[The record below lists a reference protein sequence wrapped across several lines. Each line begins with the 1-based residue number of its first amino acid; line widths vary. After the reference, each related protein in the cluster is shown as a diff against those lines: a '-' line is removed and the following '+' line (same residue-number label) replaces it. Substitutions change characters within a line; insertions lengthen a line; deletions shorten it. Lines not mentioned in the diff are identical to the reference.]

1 MAVTFNKLKN
11 YYSANF
17 NGKQYTYSVNKYGPL
32 AEEIANESFKKKKK
46 IYNLIEK
53 HEDYA
58 VIKIYHVPTDNIYNV
73 YIDLEDIDKVENF
86 KWHINIPQNSRTLY
100 VAHDKLG
107 KLHRYLLDITDS
119 NIFIDHIDRN
129 GLNNRKYNLRTVNN
143 SINKKNMDVRS
154 DNKFD
159 CNGICFEGNSYRV
172 SWQEN
177 GRQRSKKFNVNKY
190 EDALASA
197 IKFRKQKE
205 LEHGYL

>member
-1 MAVTFNKLKN
+1 MAVTFNELKN

-119 NIFIDHIDRN
+119 NILIDHIDRN

-154 DNKFD
+154 DNKFG

-197 IKFRKQKE
+197 IEFRKQKE

>member
-1 MAVTFNKLKN
+1 MAVTFNEIKK

-17 NGKQYTYSVNKYGPL
+17 NGKQYTYSISKYGPL

-53 HEDYA
+53 HENYA
-58 VIKIYHVPTDNIYNV
+58 VMKIYHVPTDNIYNV

-86 KWHINIPQNSRTLY
+86 KWHINIPQNARTLY

-107 KLHRYLLDITDS
+107 KLHRHLLDITDS
-119 NIFIDHIDRN
+119 NILIDHIDRN

-154 DNKFD
+154 DNKFG
-159 CNGICFEGNSYRV
+159 CNGICLEGNSYRV

-190 EDALASA
+190 QDALASA
-197 IKFRKQKE
+197 IEFRKQKE